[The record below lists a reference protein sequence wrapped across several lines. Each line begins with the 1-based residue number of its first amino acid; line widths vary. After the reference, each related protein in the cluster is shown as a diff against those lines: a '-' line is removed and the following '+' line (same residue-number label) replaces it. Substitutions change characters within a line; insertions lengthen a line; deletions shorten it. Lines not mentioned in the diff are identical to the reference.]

1 MYAPQTIVQGGT
13 MKIAPIDITH
23 KMFGKKM
30 FGLDAIEVHD
40 YLRDVADQMEEL
52 VRERNRLKEQLRDKE
67 MAMMDLS
74 EKEESLK
81 NTLNTAAKMSQQIK
95 EAAEKETELIL
106 HDARQKADIIVKD
119 ARESLRSLY
128 KDISDLKKMRIQF
141 EVGLKSLVQA
151 HLSLL
156 DQGNLAIPSPTLS
169 GVDMTESKETKTPQ
183 VEF

>member
-1 MYAPQTIVQGGT
+1 

-23 KMFGKKM
+23 KIFGKKM
-30 FGLDAIEVHD
+30 FGLDALEVHD

-52 VRERNRLKEQLRDKE
+52 VRDRNRLKEQLREKE
-67 MAMMDLS
+67 IAMMDLT
-74 EKEESLK
+74 EKEEALK
-81 NTLNTAAKMSQQIK
+81 TTLNTAAKMSQQIK

-119 ARESLRSLY
+119 ARESLRNLY
-128 KDISDLKKMRIQF
+128 KEISDLKRTRTLF

-156 DQGNLAIPSPTLS
+156 DQGHAAIPNPVSNEK
-169 GVDMTESKETKTPQ
+169 VEAKAPQ
-183 VEF
+183 VDL